1 MTSME
6 TREADRANRRRELR
20 VMRAER
26 SAFEALVARGT
37 YESPPRALIRAG
49 RTFAEISVREP
60 GRVALV
66 AECAGGVVELFWRG
80 RCLAGE
86 TVRLPIPPSLR
97 RVAATWAP
105 LDAEPRRALVA
116 VLKEAADVDIAD
128 VPGTER

>member
-6 TREADRANRRRELR
+6 TIEAERAHRSRELR

-26 SAFEALVARGT
+26 RAFEALVARGA

-49 RTFAEISVREP
+49 RTFAEVSVREA

-66 AECAGGVVELFWRG
+66 AECAGGEVELLWRG

-86 TVRLPIPPSLR
+86 LVRLPIPPSLH

-105 LDAEPRRALVA
+105 PDAEPRRALVTI
-116 VLKEAADVDIAD
+116 LKEAGDVDIAD